1 MNFADLTPAAN
12 LNVIQLGS
20 QRPDQ
25 MGFLAGTIAAEITP
39 DWRVGILTAVGSGEG
54 EAMRQGFVNGVFYFC
69 GLCRPLY
76 PPFPNTG
83 YPITLQIPAGGNAAD
98 QQAAINQLRSWQV
111 GTVFVD
117 PAIAEDA
124 LLDQLAQAGINFIL
138 AGPPPQQNRAN
149 WVASLGF
156 GDSLQAVAEGWSA
169 LLAGESGGSLAL
181 AARAYGNQS

>member
-1 MNFADLTPAAN
+1 
-12 LNVIQLGS
+12 
-20 QRPDQ
+20 
-25 MGFLAGTIAAEITP
+25 
-39 DWRVGILTAVGSGEG
+39 
-54 EAMRQGFVNGVFYFC
+54 MRQGFVNGVFYFC

-117 PAIAEDA
+117 PAIADDA

-156 GDSLQAVAEGWSA
+156 GDSLQAVAAGWSA
-169 LLAGESGGSLAL
+169 ILAGESGGSLAL
-181 AARAYGNQS
+181 PLGFTETNPDLLSPGRQHLAEEMLNDLNAGFIDTGVDPAVWQGQ